1 VAHVFLL
8 FLYLGVAD
16 GRTLESD
23 GMYFRDLPTCQWYAK
38 ELVRRWGYLSN
49 PADFAVAYC
58 VPRLVDVTKV
68 PVY

>member
-8 FLYLGVAD
+8 LLYLGV
-16 GRTLESD
+16 GSD
-23 GMYFRDLPTCQWYAK
+23 RVLVSQDMHYRNLQVCQWYAE
-38 ELVRRWGYLSN
+38 ELVRRWGYVAN